1 MALFMASVAK
11 VGASLVKQSSIE
23 VPMHLIASKKSIDN
37 KTTQYYYSL
46 ANTLKRYI
54 MNTVRINVSLSRE
67 TYEELSEVVASR
79 GRSRFISEV
88 ISNAL
93 KERRNRQLAAEYRE
107 ASREIKRIN
116 AELEEAV
123 ADGID

>member
-11 VGASLVKQSSIE
+11 MGASLVKQSSIE

>member
-1 MALFMASVAK
+1 
-11 VGASLVKQSSIE
+11 
-23 VPMHLIASKKSIDN
+23 MHLIASKKSIDN